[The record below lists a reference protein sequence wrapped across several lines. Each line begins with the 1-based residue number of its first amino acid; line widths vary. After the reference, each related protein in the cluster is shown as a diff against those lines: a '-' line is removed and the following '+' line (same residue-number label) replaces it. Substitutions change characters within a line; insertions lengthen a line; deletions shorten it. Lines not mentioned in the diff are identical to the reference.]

1 VFPFYFADRFSGAV
15 VHLTAMIVAFTYY
28 KWTIILKLQTK
39 MPTSETDAGI
49 LASKFGTG

>member
-15 VHLTAMIVAFTYY
+15 VHLTAMIATSEQSFQTTP
-28 KWTIILKLQTK
+28 KQQTK

-49 LASKFGTG
+49 LAIFFATG